1 MSVVFTVNKSE
12 LPDAVLE
19 LELYED
25 GKPILKT
32 IGKDWAAF
40 FVWKLHHLFR
50 CF

>member
-32 IGKDWAAF
+32 TGM
-40 FVWKLHHLFR
+40 
-50 CF
+50 